1 MAIKTYLVAVRG
13 DKLSDVSP
21 QWVEQLRQIPGV
33 KVHEASADQARIT
46 SDETGIKAVR
56 SALISHWLV
65 EEEKPR
71 GPAD

>member
-21 QWVEQLRQIPGV
+21 EWVEQLRQIPGV
-33 KVHEASADQARIT
+33 QVHETSADQARIT
-46 SDETGIKAVR
+46 SDESGINAVR
-56 SALISHWLV
+56 SALISHCLI

-71 GPAD
+71 RPAP